1 MNIVWISYYP
11 LNQHEHPAPWITTL
25 AKETV
30 RQGHSLTI
38 LTVSSK
44 IFEVKNIQ
52 SANGYEVI
60 VVPYKG
66 GIYHLLSFFNSRIN
80 ALKAFINDYDK
91 EIDVIHVHGTEQ
103 QYATSLLRINKA
115 IPFIIS
121 VQGIIS
127 LYKQELKRKLSFL
140 NLFWSISSFYEK
152 REIKNS
158 HNFFCRT
165 HWDRSFVKQINKNS
179 EFFMNWELIRPEFF
193 QHTHDFSGRDILFM
207 AGNSFIKAL
216 DICLQS
222 IDQVLEKVEVKLH
235 IAGNC
240 TAKDIETII
249 SRYQLKNLNT
259 DNIVIHGH
267 LDATGIC
274 EVYKKCFCLY
284 HPSLIDNS
292 PNTVCEAQ
300 VAGLP
305 VIATNVGGLSSLI
318 VHTETGLLVEKN
330 NVREHSETILNLYR
344 DDKFQKYLSQNSIKL
359 ARKRHDKVNIVNK
372 TIDAYKKIMIAAS

>member
-11 LNQHEHPAPWITTL
+11 LHKNEHPAPWITTL

-30 RQGHSLTI
+30 NQGHSLTI

-44 IFEVKNIQ
+44 IFEVKKID
-52 SANGYEVI
+52 SSNGYEVI

-66 GIYHLLSFFNSRIN
+66 GIFHLLSFFNSRIN
-80 ALKAFINDYDK
+80 ALKTFLNDYSK
-91 EIDVIHVHGTEQ
+91 NIDVIHVHGTEHQ
-103 QYATSLLRINKA
+103 FATSLLRIKKG

-127 LYKQELKRKLSFL
+127 LYKRELKKKLSML

-152 REIKNS
+152 KEIKNS

-165 HWDRSFVKQINKNS
+165 HWDRSFINQINGNS

-193 QHTHDFSGRDILFM
+193 QYQNQFLGNDILFM
-207 AGNSFIKAL
+207 AGSSFLKAL
-216 DICLQS
+216 DICLQTCNRVMES
-222 IDQVLEKVEVKLH
+222 IDVKLH

-240 TAKDIETII
+240 TLKDVEAIK
-249 SRYQLKNLNT
+249 SKYQLKKLDSEN
-259 DNIVIHGH
+259 VILHGQ
-267 LDATGIC
+267 LDAGEIC
-274 EVYKKCFCLY
+274 DVYKDCFCLY

-292 PNTVCEAQ
+292 PNSVCEAQ

-305 VIATNVGGLSSLI
+305 VVATNVGGLSSLI
-318 VHTETGLLVEKN
+318 VNTETGILVDKN
-330 NVREHSETILNLYR
+330 NIEQHSDTLIKLCHDN
-344 DDKFQKYLSQNSIKL
+344 KFQRYLSQNSVKL

-372 TIDAYKKIMIAAS
+372 TIDAYKKIMISAS